1 MSMAVID
8 RHEIEEA
15 VALLDAVAAPDANVR
30 AAAGKLKHALGEA
43 DTRDLLTTA
52 EVAQALGVRSVNT
65 VKYWVKTNYLQ
76 GVKRGS
82 RTLIPLSEIERIK
95 SQDRVRM
102 LQASEQR
109 QDETRLPGD
118 GTPLTGDELAMLQ
131 EGRSG
136 TNPWE

>member
-30 AAAGKLKHALGEA
+30 EATNKLKHALGEA

-52 EVAQALGVRSVNT
+52 EAAQALGVRSVNT

-95 SQDRVRM
+95 CQDRVRM
-102 LQASEQR
+102 IQTSEQR
-109 QDETRLPGD
+109 QEQTRLPGD
-118 GTPLTGDELAMLQ
+118 DRPFPG
-131 EGRSG
+131 
-136 TNPWE
+136 